1 MCEFVR
7 VSERVQA
14 NSGMFGP
21 KSITYLDF
29 GLDMLSAWPIR
40 SGEIVYKVYIL
51 GRWYEEPESEPK
63 YLGRGS
69 CVS

>member
-1 MCEFVR
+1 M
-7 VSERVQA
+7 SERVQA

-40 SGEIVYKVYIL
+40 SGEIVCRWY